1 MKEETLPEVYEK
13 LSEEVYN
20 LINKH
25 KIKANESYT
34 LLVYL
39 QALRKLS
46 QKEVK

>member
-1 MKEETLPEVYEK
+1 MREETLSEVYEK
-13 LSEEVYN
+13 LSSEIYN

-25 KIKANESYT
+25 KIKTDESYT

>member
-39 QALRKLS
+39 QALKKLAK
-46 QKEVK
+46 KEIN